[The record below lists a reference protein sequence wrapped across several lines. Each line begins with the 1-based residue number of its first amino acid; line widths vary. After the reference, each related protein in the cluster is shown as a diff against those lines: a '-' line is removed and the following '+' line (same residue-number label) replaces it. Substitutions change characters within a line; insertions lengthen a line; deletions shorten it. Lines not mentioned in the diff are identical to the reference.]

1 MLGNRRK
8 KPCPGTRDNFLMI
21 AYDQTMNSEKTRLRK
36 SFWARR
42 SIRHKVPKIFK
53 ICGNSKFSRFYI
65 RISLIS
71 FITRFKGNQWNP
83 YIKSRKFWIS
93 ENFENFGHLVTN
105 WSPSS
110 DTFSKSSFLWVH
122 SLIICYHKKI
132 VSRVRARF
140 FLRFPSMFFFHHE
153 NSPNVCATYLESV
166 TYSDPLNTCDRTGGG
181 VNTEYGSRYEST

>member
-1 MLGNRRK
+1 
-8 KPCPGTRDNFLMI
+8 
-21 AYDQTMNSEKTRLRK
+21 MNSEKTRLRK
-36 SFWARR
+36 SFGARR

-53 ICGNSKFSRFYI
+53 IFGNSKFSRFYI
-65 RISLIS
+65 RTSLIP
-71 FITRFKGNQWNP
+71 FITRYKWNQQNP

-122 SLIICYHKKI
+122 SLIICYQKNI

-140 FLRFPSMFFFHHE
+140 FSSVSEQTYFRNE
-153 NSPNVCATYLESV
+153 NSR
-166 TYSDPLNTCDRTGGG
+166 TCVPPTWKAWTPPRFGIP
-181 VNTEYGSRYEST
+181 VRSP